1 MLRLKF
7 ETKNMQINII
17 LLTLLLVSCGLKPYK
32 MDIHQ
37 GNFIT
42 AEMRDKLKLGM
53 SKQQVRFVL
62 GTPLINDAFHGN
74 RWDYVYRH
82 EQGGKVVEKQS
93 LTLNFA
99 NEKLQLI
106 DDGAQLV
113 QAEAVAAESVSV
125 PVIEPVITATVLAV
139 KPTVEAVATP
149 NADDA
154 TADVASAM
162 QAWADAWSAKDAEQY
177 LASYA
182 DSFKPN
188 GASKSAWQAQR
199 KARISKPKSIAV
211 TLSDVKIKLTDES
224 HANATFT
231 QNYRADSYQDK
242 TRKKL
247 QLEKIDGAW
256 LIVSEQVVK

>member
-1 MLRLKF
+1 
-7 ETKNMQINII
+7 MQIKII
-17 LLTLLLVSCGLKPYK
+17 LLTLLLASCGLKPYK

-42 AEMRDKLKLGM
+42 AEMRAKLKLGM
-53 SKQQVRFVL
+53 SKQQVRYVL

-113 QAEAVAAESVSV
+113 QAETVAAESVSV
-125 PVIEPVITATVLAV
+125 PVVEPAITEPVLAV
-139 KPTVEAVATP
+139 KPTVEMVATP
-149 NADDA
+149 SADDV
-154 TADVASAM
+154 TADVTSAV
-162 QAWADAWSAKDAEQY
+162 QAWADAWSAQDVEQY
-177 LASYA
+177 LTSYA
-182 DSFKPN
+182 DNFKPS
-188 GASKSAWQAQR
+188 GLSKTIWLEQR
-199 KARISKPKSIAV
+199 KTRISKPKSIVV
-211 TLSDVKIKLTDES
+211 TLSDLKIKLNDDS
-224 HANATFT
+224 HGSATFT

-242 TRKKL
+242 TRKTL
-247 QLEKIDGAW
+247 QLEKIYEAW